1 MNKNIQ
7 KIDFN
12 SIKQNLLSFFKSQ
25 DRFSG
30 YNFEGS
36 GLNILVDILAY
47 NTYYQMF
54 YNNMTFNEMFLDT
67 ATKRSSVVSLA
78 KMLGYTP
85 ASAKAPT
92 CKVNV
97 ITNTTPTSTL
107 IPKYTIF
114 RATYESEVFEFVTLH
129 DYYLK
134 PETFNTNGTIATL
147 ETGAIEIKEGKIK
160 TLTFI
165 HDEGMPYRKYTL
177 PFDNIDLGT
186 IEVNVQESQ
195 TDSDGA
201 DDVWE
206 EGKEITKITGSSN
219 VYFIEETPYGQYCV
233 YFGDGVI
240 GKKLKDANQIT
251 VKFLVTNG
259 LSGNGIGDNDNQNT
273 FTIPALNY
281 TVDVLIPAAGGDVKE
296 TKESIKLKAPKSFTA
311 QERAVTLDD
320 YKNIV
325 LKDFPNIKSV
335 SCWGGEDN
343 DPPQYGKVF
352 LSVKPQ
358 NGSTLTNEEKI
369 SISNSL
375 KQGKNI
381 VGIDPI
387 VVDPEVIYLL
397 LDVLVKIDPVK
408 LKISTTNLLNKINKQ
423 VLIYVKDN
431 IEIFDGDF
439 FTNEL
444 VNQIDS
450 LDESIYSINVVT
462 RMEKRIIPDPTQAL
476 NYEINFRNTFNYNE
490 NCTTPVINSSSFYY
504 YDPTYTKSRICI
516 LEDDSNGKINIVY
529 NNESNQKIILKE
541 IGTVDYV
548 KGIVYLKS
556 FQPVKLFDSNPMSIY
571 AAPKQKDIFADKN
584 NLLSLD
590 NLDSQSIKITVEP
603 LPYRGR
609 I

>member
-1 MNKNIQ
+1 MSKNIQ

-12 SIKQNLLSFFKSQ
+12 SIKQNLLAFFKSQ
-25 DRFSG
+25 DRFTG

-36 GLNILVDILAY
+36 GLNILLDVLAY

-67 ATKRSSVVSLA
+67 ATKRSSIVSLA

-85 ASAKAPT
+85 GSAKASI
-92 CKVNV
+92 CKINV
-97 ITNTTPTSTL
+97 ITTTTPTSTL
-107 IPKYTIF
+107 IPKHTVF
-114 RATYESEVFEFVTLH
+114 RAAHESEVFEFVTLH

-134 PETFNTNGTIATL
+134 PETFNSNGTIATL

-165 HDEGMPYRKYTL
+165 HDEGMPYRKYIL
-177 PFDNIDLGT
+177 PFDNIDLST

-201 DDVWE
+201 TDVWS
-206 EGKEITKITGSSN
+206 EGKEITKITGTSN
-219 VYFIEETPYGQYCV
+219 VYFIEETPYGQYCL
-233 YFGDGVI
+233 YFGDNVI
-240 GKKLKDANQIT
+240 GKKLKDSNQIT

-259 LSGNGIGDNDNQNT
+259 ASANGIGDNDNQNT
-273 FTIPALNY
+273 FTVPSLNY
-281 TVDVLIPAAGGDVKE
+281 TVDVLVPATGGDSKE

-325 LKDFPNIKSV
+325 LKDFPNIKSI

-358 NGSTLTNEEKI
+358 NGTTLTNEEKL

-381 VGIDPI
+381 VGIEP
-387 VVDPEVIYLL
+387 VVIDPEVIYIL
-397 LDVLVKIDPVK
+397 LDVLIKTDPVK
-408 LKISTTNLLNKINKQ
+408 LKISATNLLNKINKQ
-423 VLIYVKDN
+423 ILIYIKNN

-444 VNQIDS
+444 INQIDS
-450 LDESIYSINVVT
+450 LDESIYSINIVT
-462 RMEKRIIPDPTQAL
+462 RMEKRFIPDSTQSL
-476 NYEINFRNTFNYNE
+476 NYEINFRNSFNYNE
-490 NCTTPVINSSSFYY
+490 NCTTPVINSTSFYY

-516 LEDDSNGKINIVY
+516 LEDDSAGNVNIVY
-529 NNESNQKIILKE
+529 NNESDEKVVLKK
-541 IGTVDYV
+541 IGTIDYV
-548 KGIVYLKS
+548 KGIVYLTA
-556 FQPVKLFDSNPMSIY
+556 FQPIKLIDSNPMSIY
-571 AAPKQKDIFADKN
+571 AAPKEKDIYADKN
-584 NLLSLD
+584 NLLALD
-590 NLDSQSIKITVEP
+590 NLDGKSIAIRIEP

-609 I
+609 T